1 MSFRLFLF
9 LPLCLIFCGCGS
21 SYCDEVSLEEVS
33 EEVTDQTDEMAAQEP
48 EADTGEDGSI
58 FVYVC
63 GSVDSPGVYEL
74 PEGSRVFEA
83 LSLAGGTLEEA
94 ELSSINQA
102 EACYDGEKIYVP
114 AVGEAGVDGDT
125 EEASD
130 VSDGRININT
140 ADSSELQKLKG
151 IGESR
156 AEDIISYRE
165 KNGKFLEIE
174 GIMEVP
180 GIKQGTFDKI
190 KDQIRV

>member
-33 EEVTDQTDEMAAQEP
+33 EEVTDQTDEMAAQET

-63 GSVDSPGVYEL
+63 GSVGSPGVYEL

-94 ELSSINQA
+94 DLSSINQA

-114 AVGEAGVDGDT
+114 AVGEAGDGG
-125 EEASD
+125 EAGEALD

-190 KDQIRV
+190 KDQIKV